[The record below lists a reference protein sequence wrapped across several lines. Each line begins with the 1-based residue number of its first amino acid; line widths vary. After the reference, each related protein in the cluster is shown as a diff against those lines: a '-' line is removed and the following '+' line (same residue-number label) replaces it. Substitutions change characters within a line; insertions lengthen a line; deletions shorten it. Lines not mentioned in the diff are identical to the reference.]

1 MVDET
6 NEMDYGR
13 LNEWD
18 GWTVVWEHNKKK
30 GWWQDNVAT

>member
-30 GWWQDNVAT
+30 RVVAR